1 MGHRCRF
8 LITGDHVGLGENDCK
23 DPIEFLDIFQFPPHD
38 STDAYEG
45 ANQVGKIGLK
55 TLPSKVIAMS
65 STTIAM
71 ALGSRLN
78 QIENELQLIFSQG
91 TW

>member
-1 MGHRCRF
+1 M
-8 LITGDHVGLGENDCK
+8 
-23 DPIEFLDIFQFPPHD
+23 PPHD

-45 ANQVGKIGLK
+45 ANQVGQIGLK
-55 TLPSKVIAMS
+55 TLPSKVIAVS